1 MTASAVYNAGHD
13 HGRLN
18 TTDAGISRAPCSD
31 WRRAARVHVIIPMVF
46 LTRCIALYLLLCSS
60 GCWFA
65 PRAISSA
72 AGARAKVSGV
82 RSTICGIEL

>member
-18 TTDAGISRAPCSD
+18 TTDAGISSAPRLRLETCGASTCNHTD
-31 WRRAARVHVIIPMVF
+31 GVF
-46 LTRCIALYLLLCSS
+46 NALYCTLLTIMFERLLVCAES
-60 GCWFA
+60 
-65 PRAISSA
+65 

-82 RSTICGIEL
+82 YTFDDLRH